1 MARRILRKHS
11 QLFGRLPAQ
20 IPMDRSF
27 TWTLSEYDNEVGRK
41 NMMAAGGKLN
51 EVVELSDDD
60 EDYCKKRRKGML
72 NELRRDEE
80 EVVAQENNLVNSLLR
95 LVSDEG
101 GRERKAIRIS
111 LSSFNGFVSDSA
123 VDVELLDSN
132 RIYVEECILRYLV
145 EPILEEYLNM
155 KKNHKSIHHGPSKE
169 FLGRIAD
176 ILSTKIGLAIYK

>member
-1 MARRILRKHS
+1 
-11 QLFGRLPAQ
+11 
-20 IPMDRSF
+20 MDGSF
-27 TWTLSEYDNEVGRK
+27 TWTLREYDEEVGKGGRK
-41 NMMAAGGKLN
+41 NKMAAGRKLN

-72 NELRRDEE
+72 NELRRDDTEAE
-80 EVVAQENNLVNSLLR
+80 ENNLVNSLLR